1 MQPPPSAA
9 MLPQAKGAFADA
21 CLARFV
27 EQADRGFRRDALESF
42 WDLEEEFRRFVASGC
57 LGELLN
63 RELRKLTANPS
74 YMGDWRPNQLV
85 LHRGRG
91 FALSIGL
98 FDQGRQYIHTTPFF
112 GLYAP
117 VGTDRLDYD
126 LYRLPADYRND
137 VFDAALRLEPA
148 GSGTC
153 GPGEILRL
161 QADRYA
167 YDFKIERPVTVVKFT
182 TAAFQNLEWL
192 FDKDQLQARQAN
204 DSELNWT
211 QLRVAAYILGRLAQ
225 PTSLEP
231 LELLSTHPH
240 HAVRWAAIQ
249 NLGRL
254 SRGAALDKLES
265 ALDDVHPHV
274 RHAAARTLSQVRQK
288 TPE

>member
-1 MQPPPSAA
+1 MPLQAEAA
-9 MLPQAKGAFADA
+9 CADA
-21 CLARFV
+21 QLSRFV
-27 EQADRGFRRDALESF
+27 EQVDRGFRRDALESF
-42 WDLEEEFRRFVASGC
+42 WDLEAEFRRFIDSGC

-63 RELRKLTANPS
+63 RELEKLTANPS
-74 YMGDWRPNQLV
+74 YMGDWRPKQLV

-98 FDQGRQYIHTTPFF
+98 FDQAREYIHTTPFF
-112 GLYAP
+112 GMYVP
-117 VGTDRLDYD
+117 IGTESLRYD

-137 VFDAALRLEPA
+137 VFDAALRLESA

-153 GPGEILRL
+153 EPGEVLRL
-161 QADRYA
+161 QADRYT
-167 YDFKIERPVTVVKFT
+167 YDFKIERPVAVVKFT

-225 PTSLEP
+225 QTSLEP

-274 RHAAARTLSQVRQK
+274 RQAAARTLNQVRQQ